1 MTSFGELSEL
11 AATLGVPLSAETV
24 DGLAAFHA
32 ALERA
37 NETTNL
43 TRITGEADFV
53 ERHALDALVAL
64 PLLGAA
70 EDARLVDVG
79 SGCGVPGI
87 PLAIARPGW
96 QVTLV
101 ETANRKA
108 RALRQLLSEL
118 GELAQRV
125 QVVAERAEVCG
136 QDPDLREAF
145 DLAVA
150 RAVGSVPLVCEL
162 CLPLVRVGG
171 ALVLYRGSEGAAEEA
186 LAARIA
192 PTLGGGAIERRTLQ
206 LPGGAERSLLR
217 IEKARATPKRYP
229 RRPGVPGK
237 RPLGGS

>member
-1 MTSFGELSEL
+1 MTGFAQLSEV
-11 AATLGVPLSAETV
+11 AQPLGLDLDADTV
-24 DGLAAFHA
+24 AGLAAFHA

-37 NETTNL
+37 NQTTNL

-64 PLLGAA
+64 PLLGDAA
-70 EDARLVDVG
+70 EARLVDVG

-96 QVTLV
+96 RVTLV

-108 RALRQLLSEL
+108 RALRQVLSEL
-118 GELAQRV
+118 DLAQRV
-125 QVVAERAEVCG
+125 DVVAERAELCG
-136 QDPDLREAF
+136 QDPELREAF

-171 ALVLYRGSEGAAEEA
+171 ALVLYRGSEGAAEEE
-186 LAARIA
+186 LAAQIA
-192 PTLGGGAIERRTLQ
+192 PQLGGGAVERRTLQ

-217 IEKARATPKRYP
+217 IEKVSATPERYP

-237 RPLGGS
+237 RPLT

>member
-1 MTSFGELSEL
+1 VTSFAQLGEL
-11 AATLGVPLSAETV
+11 AAARGLTLSPETIQE
-24 DGLAAFHA
+24 LAAFHA

-37 NETTNL
+37 NQTTNL

-64 PLLGAA
+64 PLLGEAA
-70 EDARLVDVG
+70 EARLVDVG

-96 QVTLV
+96 RVTLV

-108 RALRQLLSEL
+108 RALRQLLDEL

-125 QVVAERAEVCG
+125 DVIAERAEVCG

-171 ALVLYRGSEGAAEEA
+171 ALVLYRGSEGEAEEA
-186 LAARIA
+186 LAARVA
-192 PTLGGGAIERRTLQ
+192 PKLGGGAVERRTLQ
-206 LPGGAERSLLR
+206 LPSGAERSLLR
-217 IEKARATPKRYP
+217 IEKVGPTGRHYP
-229 RRPGVPGK
+229 RRPGLPAK
-237 RPLGGS
+237 RPLS